1 MKMERFNEILNK
13 LMESKGKARSLSLDL
28 YDQWETMEKDGK
40 WRFTSPTHVV
50 LAFRKALDE
59 LKEEGGTEKRN
70 ERYTQNHKI
79 LIENLAKLGIKPYVG
94 ADVQGPIIT
103 TFYYP
108 ENHHFSF
115 QEMYEY
121 IKERGYAIYPG
132 KVTDADTF
140 RIGNIGEIYP
150 EDMVKVTAIISE
162 FLKETN

>member
-1 MKMERFNEILNK
+1 MAVLDKEDSKKADKAMEMAQCIIENGRTELQKTYPLAIYEGEENASNQSAYPKVYPEK
-13 LMESKGKARSLSLDL
+13 LTADL
-28 YDQWETMEKDGK
+28 
-40 WRFTSPTHVV
+40 
-50 LAFRKALDE
+50 L
-59 LKEEGGTEKRN
+59 EKRH
-70 ERYTQNHKI
+70 ERYAKNNKI
-79 LIENLAKLGIKPYVG
+79 LIENLAELGIRPYVG

-108 ENHHFSF
+108 EHHHFSF
-115 QEMYEY
+115 QEMYDY

-150 EDMVKVTAIISE
+150 EDMVKLTAIISE